1 MVSYFGH
8 YIKIFFSCS
17 SQSKITILSMTK
29 LVRSLN
35 VKKKKK
41 SVGVDISIIEFAFQN
56 LQTESPITLHSSF
69 ALGNK
74 SCKKKKT
81 KKVATRRYAY
91 LKLKSFNT
99 SAYCSCLKTP
109 CYTQDKSI

>member
-41 SVGVDISIIEFAFQN
+41 KSVGVDISIIEFAFQN
-56 LQTESPITLHSSF
+56 LQTESPITLHSFF

-81 KKVATRRYAY
+81 KT
-91 LKLKSFNT
+91 L
-99 SAYCSCLKTP
+99 
-109 CYTQDKSI
+109 QQEDMHI